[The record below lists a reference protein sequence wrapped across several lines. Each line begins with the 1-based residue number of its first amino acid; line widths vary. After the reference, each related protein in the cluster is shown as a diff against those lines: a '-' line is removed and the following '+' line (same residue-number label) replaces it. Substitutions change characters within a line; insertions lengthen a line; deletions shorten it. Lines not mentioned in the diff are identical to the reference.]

1 MKLINRDA
9 DYALKAL
16 LALAGRPR
24 EATAVSEL
32 TEKLG
37 VPRPYLRKIMQRLA
51 REKVVLSFKGKGGGF
66 RLARSAGDIALADVI
81 RTFQG
86 RISLHDCLFKE
97 KVCPDV
103 RTCPLRK
110 TIGRLEDRLVGELDA
125 ISVASVLGEA
135 KVRARFRGAH
145 NRSGVS
151 SKPAK
156 KRRQS

>member
-66 RLARSAGDIALADVI
+66 RLARAAGDIALADVI

-97 KVCPDV
+97 RICPDV

-110 TIGRLEDRLVGELDA
+110 TIGRLEQRLVGELEA
-125 ISVASVLGEA
+125 MSVASVLGEA
-135 KVRARFRGAH
+135 KVREEFRGKPY
-145 NRSGVS
+145 NGRGPSG
-151 SKPAK
+151 PAK
-156 KRRQS
+156 KRRQP

>member
-37 VPRPYLRKIMQRLA
+37 IPRPYLRKIMQRLA
-51 REKVVLSFKGKGGGF
+51 REKVVLSFRGKGGGF
-66 RLARSAGDIALADVI
+66 RLARPAGDIAVADVI

-97 KVCPDV
+97 NICPDV

-110 TIGRLEDRLVGELDA
+110 TIGRLEERLVGEFEA
-125 ISVASVLGEA
+125 MSIASVLGEA
-135 KVRARFRGAH
+135 QVRRGS
-145 NRSGVS
+145 RGELIKGGGSLG
-151 SKPAK
+151 PAK
-156 KRRQS
+156 KRSQP

>member
-16 LALAGRPR
+16 VTLAGRPR
-24 EATAVSEL
+24 DVAAVSEL

-51 REKVVLSFKGKGGGF
+51 REKFVLSFKGKGGGF
-66 RLARSAGDIALADVI
+66 RLARPAGDIALADVI

-86 RISLHDCLFKE
+86 TISLHDCLFK
-97 KVCPDV
+97 KKICPDV

-110 TIGRLEDRLVGELDA
+110 TISRLEDRLARELETLS
-125 ISVASVLGEA
+125 IASVLGEA
-135 KVRARFRGAH
+135 MVPAGSRGAH
-145 NRSGVS
+145 FEGEASA
-151 SKPAK
+151 KPAR